1 MIQLLPVVI
10 IITVKKI
17 IILIFISITSIVFLS
32 LTSSRYAFS
41 TSGCDEDC
49 TKCHK
54 LTSQEA
60 SDVLKSIN
68 IADAIIQNIQISP
81 LKGLWEISI
90 EKEGKKGVLYVD
102 FSKKYVVGGPII
114 EIKTAINKT
123 AERLPAPPVKIIPH
137 SKIPIKDALIF
148 GDKRAVKKAILFT
161 DTD

>member
-1 MIQLLPVVI
+1 M
-10 IITVKKI
+10 KR
-17 IILIFISITSIVFLS
+17 IILLILISIASIVFLS
-32 LTSSRYAFS
+32 LTSSRDVYS

-60 SDVLKSIN
+60 SDVLKSLKIT
-68 IADAIIQNIQISP
+68 DAKIQNIQISP
-81 LKGLWEISI
+81 LKGLWEVSI
-90 EKEGKKGVLYVD
+90 EKEGEKGFLYVD

-123 AERLPAPPVKIIPH
+123 EERLPASPVKIIPH
-137 SKIPIKDALIF
+137 SKIPLKDALIF
-148 GDKRAVKKAILFT
+148 GNKKAVKKVIVFT